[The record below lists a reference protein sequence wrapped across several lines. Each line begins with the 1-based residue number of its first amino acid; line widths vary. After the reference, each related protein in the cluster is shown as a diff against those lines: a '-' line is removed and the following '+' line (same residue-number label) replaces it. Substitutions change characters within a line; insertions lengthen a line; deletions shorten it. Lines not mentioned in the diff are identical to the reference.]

1 MANSHRASLNE
12 LLQAISGSCAKY
24 VVENKEKINDMNE
37 EEITN
42 AFMEV
47 MDAPRVPMP
56 AIGMSGLAPSLNSV
70 QPVAPKVAKSRVV
83 KATKEV
89 PQQLWIESDEYKRRS
104 DEGQKICAY
113 LCERSTQE
121 NKKNRVCAAKCED
134 SDIGDTTDPF
144 EWRCVSCK
152 GKSSN
157 LKKKLEGNKKPSP
170 KTAVPGVNVINS
182 PIPSLPSKPQPMSN
196 GIGMFGNMAT
206 PGMPSLP
213 MPSFGG
219 LPSVPST
226 PAPMPSLPE
235 QPVITKS
242 ITPKRPSPKKLEPV
256 PVLASPDTSE
266 DEAPAPAPAPT
277 PEPEPVPVKEE
288 ENEPMPAKLDWL
300 PVSGLA
306 TYYTTNYPGFKKVL
320 FKFDTAN
327 SKMYSVGRI
336 NGDIDQN
343 ANKNLVQL
351 NEKENKFVSD
361 TMKCTYTFE
370 GQVNSIPSLPS
381 IPSIPGLPS
390 LP

>member
-12 LLQAISGSCAKY
+12 LLQAISSSCAKY
-24 VVENKEKINDMNE
+24 VNENKEKITDMNE

-42 AFMEV
+42 AFMEL

-56 AIGMSGLAPSLNSV
+56 AIGMSGLAPSLSSV
-70 QPVAPKVAKSRVV
+70 QPVAPKVAKARTV
-83 KATKEV
+83 KTTKEA
-89 PQQLWIESDEYKRRS
+89 PQQLWIETDEYKRRS

-134 SDIGDTTDPF
+134 TDISESTDQF
-144 EWRCVSCK
+144 EWRCVTCK

-170 KTAVPGVNVINS
+170 KTTVPGVNVVN
-182 PIPSLPSKPQPMSN
+182 PIPPLPSKPQPISN
-196 GIGMFGNMAT
+196 GIGMFGNMNVPT
-206 PGMPSLP
+206 LP
-213 MPSFGG
+213 MPSFTG
-219 LPSVPST
+219 LPSVPAPV
-226 PAPMPSLPE
+226 PALPE
-235 QPVITKS
+235 QPVIPKS
-242 ITPKRPSPKKLEPV
+242 VTPKRPSPKKLEPV
-256 PVLASPDTSE
+256 PVLQTPEVSE
-266 DEAPAPAPAPT
+266 DESPAPAPAPT
-277 PEPEPVPVKEE
+277 PEPIPVKEE
-288 ENEPMPAKLDWL
+288 EESEPMPTKLDWL
-300 PVSGLA
+300 PVNGLA

-336 NGDIDQN
+336 NGNINEN

-351 NEKENKFVSD
+351 NEKENKFVAE
-361 TMKCTYTFE
+361 TMKCSYTFE
-370 GQVNSIPSLPS
+370 GTVNSIPSLPA
-381 IPSIPGLPS
+381 IPSIPGLPG

>member
-12 LLQAISGSCAKY
+12 LLQSISGSCAKY
-24 VVENKEKINDMNE
+24 VYENKEKITDMTE
-37 EEITN
+37 EEITT

-47 MDAPRVPMP
+47 MDAPRVPMTG
-56 AIGMSGLAPSLNSV
+56 IGMSGLAPSLSSV
-70 QPVAPKVAKSRVV
+70 QPVAPKVAKTRTV
-83 KATKEV
+83 KSTKEV
-89 PQQLWIESDEYKRRS
+89 PPQLWIEADEYKRRS

-113 LCERSTQE
+113 LCERSAQE
-121 NKKNRVCAAKCED
+121 NKKNRVCGAKCED
-134 SDIGDTTDPF
+134 TDIGDSTDPF

-157 LKKKLEGNKKPSP
+157 LKKKLDGNKKPSP
-170 KTAVPGVNVINS
+170 KTAVPGVNVVN
-182 PIPSLPSKPQPMSN
+182 PIPSLPSKPQPMTN
-196 GIGMFGNMAT
+196 GIGMFGNMSV

-219 LPSVPST
+219 LPGAPV

-235 QPVITKS
+235 QPVIPKS

-266 DEAPAPAPAPT
+266 DEAPAPAPT
-277 PEPEPVPVKEE
+277 PEPIPVKEE
-288 ENEPMPAKLDWL
+288 EESEPMPAKLDWL

-336 NGDIDQN
+336 NGDIN
-343 ANKNLVQL
+343 ESANKNLVQL
-351 NEKENKFVSD
+351 NDKETKFVSE
-361 TMKCTYTFE
+361 TMKCTYSFE
-370 GQVNSIPSLPS
+370 GTMNSIPSLPS